1 MAAIPR
7 PRLGFV
13 GALSGYKV
21 DFALLMAVAGARP
34 DWHWALV
41 GQVGEG
47 EPDTRLEAL
56 RKQPNVHLLG
66 PRPYGALPDYLRSFD
81 VATIPAATN
90 DYTASMFPMKFFEYL
105 SAGKPV
111 VASGTPALEDY
122 RDACRLVDTAAE
134 FMAAVEEALRGEGP
148 SREIRERLARQFT
161 WEWRIREMLS
171 HLERAEQ
178 PERPLRR
185 RADAA

>member
-13 GALSGYKV
+13 GALSAYKV
-21 DFALLMAVAGARP
+21 DFDLILAVARARR
-34 DWHWALV
+34 DWHWAMI

-47 EPDTRLEAL
+47 QPDTRLGAL
-56 RKQPNVHLLG
+56 GGEPNVHLLG
-66 PRPYGALPDYLRSFD
+66 PKPYALLPEYLRSFD

-111 VASGTPALEDY
+111 VASGTPALAGHLDV
-122 RDACRLVDTAAE
+122 CRLASSPAE
-134 FMAAVEEALRGEGP
+134 FIGAIDEALRGGGP
-148 SREIRERLARQFT
+148 SREIRDRLARTFT
-161 WEWRIREMLS
+161 WEWRMREMLR
-171 HLERAEQ
+171 HLEQARDRPPA
-178 PERPLRR
+178 PLRKV
-185 RADAA
+185 A